1 MKRLF
6 ALLGQAFLYF
16 CVGTVIAS
24 VVGLGMLYQK
34 GAFSDD
40 RVLNMWAALH
50 GIPVPGDAASSTRD
64 SDDPEEHPAY
74 EEIIMKR
81 ALAAKDLELREN
93 VLDKALGEMRTI
105 ELKIRTEQ
113 ERFDRLVV
121 SYEEKLRSLEANAA
135 DAAVLETQRTL
146 EALPP
151 KQAKQQLLNLLAD
164 EPSPGIESPMAAV
177 VALVKAMPIERRRKI
192 LQEFKTA
199 EEDDKLA
206 EILKEILRG
215 APDVPF
221 LRDAVKE
228 LQDLNPETKS
238 PAQTK

>member
-6 ALLGQAFLYF
+6 SMLGQALLYS
-16 CVGTVIAS
+16 CVGTVIAA
-24 VVGLGMLYQK
+24 VVGAAMLYQK

-50 GIPVPGDAASSTRD
+50 GIPLPGDAAAVASD
-64 SDDPEEHPAY
+64 SHDPEEHPAY
-74 EEIIMKR
+74 DDIVMKR

-93 VLDKALGEMRTI
+93 TLDKALGELKTI
-105 ELKIRTEQ
+105 EQKIRTEQ

-121 SYEEKLRSLEANAA
+121 SYEEKLQSLEANAA

-151 KQAKQQLLNLLAD
+151 KQAKQQLLNLLD
-164 EPSPGIESPMAAV
+164 SSPSPGIENPMAAV

-192 LQEFKTA
+192 LQEFKSQ

-221 LRDAVKE
+221 LRQARDE
-228 LQDLNPETKS
+228 LKNLNPESK
-238 PAQTK
+238 

>member
-1 MKRLF
+1 
-6 ALLGQAFLYF
+6 
-16 CVGTVIAS
+16 VGTVVAAL
-24 VVGLGMLYQK
+24 VGLAMLYQK

-50 GIPVPGDAASSTRD
+50 GIPVPGDAAAAAGD
-64 SDDPEEHPAY
+64 SRDPEEHPAY
-74 EEIIMKR
+74 DDIIMKR
-81 ALAAKDLELREN
+81 ALAALDLELREN
-93 VLDKALGEMRTI
+93 TLDKALGELRTI

-121 SYEEKLRSLEANAA
+121 SYEEKLQSLEANAA

-151 KQAKQQLLNLLAD
+151 KQAKQQLLNLLEGA
-164 EPSPGIESPMAAV
+164 PSPGIENPMAAV

-192 LQEFKTA
+192 LQEFKS
-199 EEDDKLA
+199 ENEDEKLA

-221 LRDAVKE
+221 LRQASDE
-228 LQDLNPETKS
+228 LRNLNPKS
-238 PAQTK
+238 K

>member
-1 MKRLF
+1 MKRLL
-6 ALLGQAFLYF
+6 AMLGQAFLYF
-16 CVGTVIAS
+16 CVGTVIAT
-24 VVGLGMLYQK
+24 VVGLAMLYQK

-40 RVLNMWAALH
+40 RMLNMWAALH
-50 GIPVPGDAASSTRD
+50 GIPVAGDAAGSA
-64 SDDPEEHPAY
+64 SDARDPEEQPSY
-74 EEIIMKR
+74 DDIVMKR

-93 VLDKALGEMRTI
+93 TLDKALGEMRTI

-113 ERFDRLVV
+113 DRFDRLVV
-121 SYEEKLRSLEANAA
+121 SYEEKLQSLEANAA
-135 DAAVLETQRTL
+135 DAAILETQRTL

-151 KQAKQQLLNLLAD
+151 KQAKQQLLNLLDD

-177 VALVKAMPIERRRKI
+177 VALVKALPMERRRKI
-192 LQEFKTA
+192 LQEFKSQ

-221 LRDAVKE
+221 LRQARDE
-228 LQDLNPETKS
+228 LQNLNPKS
-238 PAQTK
+238 K

>member
-1 MKRLF
+1 MKRL
-6 ALLGQAFLYF
+6 AAILGQAFLYF
-16 CVGTVIAS
+16 CVGTVIAA
-24 VVGLGMLYQK
+24 VVGAAMLYQK
-34 GAFSDD
+34 GAFSDE

-50 GIPVPGDAASSTRD
+50 GIPMPGDAAATGSD
-64 SDDPEEHPAY
+64 SRDPEEHPAY
-74 EEIIMKR
+74 DDIVIKR

-93 VLDKALGEMRTI
+93 TLDKALGEMRTI

-121 SYEEKLRSLEANAA
+121 SYEEKLQSLEANAA

-151 KQAKQQLLNLLAD
+151 KQAKQQLLNLLD
-164 EPSPGIESPMAAV
+164 SQPSPGIESPMAAV

-192 LQEFKTA
+192 LQEFKSQ

-221 LRDAVKE
+221 LRQARDE
-228 LQDLNPETKS
+228 LQNLNPKS
-238 PAQTK
+238 K